1 MRIRPEGKYPYCITG
16 NNKKSTKIGHKMIT
30 DRCYQ
35 KLCILLTAFFLF
47 FTGFSANSMEQPNLL
62 VTINYIETTSDP
74 VHFANRVCAYVTVSS
89 SDRESLSG
97 LTLSNFVAMEDGS
110 KIDIQEVSQTDD
122 PMSVVLAIDTSGS
135 MLALDRSGRTSIEA
149 ARDAAVEFIS
159 MLGDNDRVALFSFDN
174 NTNFHLDFSTDH
186 QTSIKAVKGLSARE
200 MAPTCLYDTVMAAI
214 KKASEIPKGRRAI
227 ILLTDGK
234 DEKGDGRCSI
244 HSFNDVIDAA
254 TTKTIR
260 VPIYTIGLGPQVDV
274 RELGRLASL
283 TGGRNMIAESISEL
297 SSFYRSIGNQL
308 KNQYRVEYLTR
319 STSGEHSLVIK
330 VTRGADIGQDE
341 RRFWSPPV
349 PVSGPPDVSIIQ
361 PRSGDSIGNI
371 VDVQIKLSSEEGI
384 SKVRFY
390 VDGVLKQEDAS
401 SPFEGL
407 RWDTSDLAEGMHVL
421 RVEAVHVNGQI
432 GYEEATLKREGVIPE
447 TEGAPLL
454 GRLGGKKAV
463 LFGTAVFIILLLI
476 IFVGF
481 RMWSLTKRPI
491 KETGSSLQTKK
502 IPATGGTQP
511 GRTVPQQRDKTQE
524 DSDIDKEAT
533 TIDAQFIKEP
543 LAKLTVIKSHELD
556 LGATFKV
563 LRSTELGRGSGN
575 DIRIPD
581 KSVSRKHAVIN
592 YIDGNFYIRDLNST
606 YGTKVNGKDV
616 TSRGVMIDDESQ
628 IEVGTSAVL
637 KFNILMKGK
646 ETKKDDETIVYDQ
659 DS

>member
-1 MRIRPEGKYPYCITG
+1 
-16 NNKKSTKIGHKMIT
+16 MIT
-30 DRCYQ
+30 DRCYR
-35 KLCILLTAFFLF
+35 KPCIFLTVFFLF
-47 FTGFSANSMEQPNLL
+47 FIGSLAHSVEHPNLL
-62 VTINYIETTSDP
+62 VTINYIETIPDP

-97 LTLSNFVAMEDGS
+97 LTLSDFVAMEDGS
-110 KIDIQEVSQTDD
+110 EISLQEVSQTDD

-135 MLALDRSGRTSIEA
+135 MLAVDKSGKTSIEA
-149 ARDAAVEFIS
+149 AREAAIEFIS
-159 MLGDNDRVALFSFDN
+159 MLGNNDRVALFSFDN

-186 QTSIKAVKGLSARE
+186 QSSIRAVKGLSARE
-200 MAPTCLYDTVMAAI
+200 LAPTCLYDTVMAAI

-244 HSFNDVIDAA
+244 HSFNDVIDSA

-274 RELGRLASL
+274 KELGRMASL
-283 TGGRNMIAESISEL
+283 TGGRNMIAESVAEL

-308 KNQYRVEYLTR
+308 KNQYRAEYLTR

-330 VTRGADIGQDE
+330 VIRGADIGQDE

-349 PVSGPPDVSIIQ
+349 PVSGPPDVNIIQ
-361 PRSGDSIGNI
+361 PRSGDSIGDI
-371 VDVQIKLSSEEGI
+371 VDVQIELGSEEGI

-407 RWDTSDLAEGMHVL
+407 KWDTSDLAEGMHVL

-432 GYEEATLKREGVIPE
+432 GCDEATINREGVIPE
-447 TEGAPLL
+447 TEGSPLL

-463 LFGTAVFIILLLI
+463 FFGTVFFIILLLI
-476 IFVGF
+476 IFMGF
-481 RMWSLTKRPI
+481 RIWRFTKRPV
-491 KETGSSLQTKK
+491 KEKEPSLQTKK
-502 IPATGGTQP
+502 IMATGGTQP
-511 GRTVPQQRDKTQE
+511 SRTVVEQRAQTRE

-533 TIDAQFIKEP
+533 TIDAQSIKEP

-563 LRSTELGRGSGN
+563 LKSTELGRGTGN

-592 YIDGNFYIRDLNST
+592 YIDGEFYIRDLDST
-606 YGTKVNGKDV
+606 FGTKVNGKV
-616 TSRGVMIDDESQ
+616 ATSRGIIIDDEAQ
-628 IEVGTSAVL
+628 IEIGTSAVL
-637 KFNILMKGK
+637 KFNILMKGE

>member
-1 MRIRPEGKYPYCITG
+1 
-16 NNKKSTKIGHKMIT
+16 MIA
-30 DRCYQ
+30 DRFYQ

-47 FTGFSANSMEQPNLL
+47 FTGFSADSMEQPNLL
-62 VTINYIETTSDP
+62 VTINYIETISDP
-74 VHFANRVCAYVTVSS
+74 VHFANRVYAYVTVSS

-110 KIDIQEVSQTDD
+110 KISIQEVSQTDD

-135 MLALDRSGRTSIEA
+135 MLALDKSGKTSIEA
-149 ARDAAVEFIS
+149 AKEAAIEFIS
-159 MLGDNDRVALFSFDN
+159 MLGDNDSVALFSFDN
-174 NTNFHLDFSTDH
+174 DTNFHLDFSIDH
-186 QTSIKAVKGLSARE
+186 QASIKAVKGLSARE
-200 MAPTCLYDTVMAAI
+200 LAPTRLYDTVMAAI

-234 DEKGDGRCSI
+234 DEKGDGTCSV

-260 VPIYTIGLGPQVDV
+260 VPIYTIGLGPQVDTK
-274 RELGRLASL
+274 ELGRMANL
-283 TGGRNMIAESISEL
+283 TGGRNMIAESISKL

-308 KNQYRVEYLTR
+308 KNQYLVEYLTR

-330 VTRGADIGQDE
+330 VIMGADIGQDE
-341 RRFWSPPV
+341 KRFWSPPV
-349 PVSGPPDVSIIQ
+349 PVSGPPEVNLIQ
-361 PRSGDSIGNI
+361 PRSGDSIGDI
-371 VDVQIKLSSEEGI
+371 VDVQIKLGSKGGV

-390 VDGVLKQEDAS
+390 VDGVLKLEDAS
-401 SPFEGL
+401 PPFEGL
-407 RWDTSDLAEGMHVL
+407 RWDTSVLAEGMHVL

-432 GYEEATLKREGVIPE
+432 GYEEATVKREGIIPE
-447 TEGAPLL
+447 TEGSPLL
-454 GRLGGKKAV
+454 GRLGGKKTVFFATV
-463 LFGTAVFIILLLI
+463 IFIILLLI
-476 IFVGF
+476 IFIGF
-481 RMWSLTKRPI
+481 RIWSSTKRPI
-491 KETGSSLQTKK
+491 KETGPSLRTKR

-511 GRTVPQQRDKTQE
+511 GREILEQRAKTQE

-533 TIDAQFIKEP
+533 TIDAQSIREP

-563 LRSTELGRGSGN
+563 LKSTELGRGTGN

-581 KSVSRKHAVIN
+581 KSVSRKHAVIS

-606 YGTKVNGKDV
+606 YGTKVNGKDA
-616 TSRGVMIDDESQ
+616 TSRGVIINDEAQ
-628 IEVGTSAVL
+628 IEVGKSAVL
-637 KFNILMKGK
+637 KFNILMNGK